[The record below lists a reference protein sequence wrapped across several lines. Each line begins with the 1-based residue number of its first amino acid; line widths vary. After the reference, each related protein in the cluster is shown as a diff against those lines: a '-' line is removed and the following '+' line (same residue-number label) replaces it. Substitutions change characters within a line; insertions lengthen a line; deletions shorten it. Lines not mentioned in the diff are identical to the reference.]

1 MPTIGLTTTQGA
13 RLAGKSALITAA
25 GAGIGRACA
34 TMMASEGA
42 SVIATD
48 IDARSL
54 DGLSGM
60 TTGQLDVTDTAAVS
74 QMAKKHG
81 PIDILVLAAGYV
93 ANGSILD
100 CEPADWDRSVSLNLS
115 SMYQV
120 ARAFLP
126 AMIDNG
132 GGSIITIS
140 SVASSIRG
148 VPDRFAYSTTKA
160 GVIGLTKSIAIDFV
174 GKGIRANAIC
184 PGTVDSPSLNQRMAA
199 TGDLETAKR
208 TFAERQPMG
217 RIGKPAEIAALAVYL
232 ASDESAFTTGAIH
245 PIDGGWTM

>member
-1 MPTIGLTTTQGA
+1 MA
-13 RLAGKSALITAA
+13 
-25 GAGIGRACA
+25 
-34 TMMASEGA
+34 MASQGA

-48 IDARSL
+48 IDAQSL
-54 DGLSGM
+54 TGLAEV
-60 TTGQLDVTDTAAVS
+60 TTAQFDVTDHKAVTD
-74 QMAKKHG
+74 MAERFG
-81 PIDILVLAAGYV
+81 PADILVLAAGYV
-93 ANGSILD
+93 ANGTILD
-100 CEPADWDRSVSLNLS
+100 CDPHDWNRSVALNLS

-160 GVIGLTKSIAIDFV
+160 GVIGLTKSIATDFV

-208 TFAERQPMG
+208 TFAERQPMR
-217 RIGKPAEIAALAVYL
+217 RIGRPAEIAALAVYL
-232 ASDESAFTTGAIH
+232 ASDEAAFTTGAIH